1 MHHTVTHETAAAHG
15 RPSQTGL
22 SECLQLSTHNGNLL
36 AITLHNLAFQAR
48 VMGQA
53 RDSIMDGTFPAYLHR
68 FFADYF
74 GDAGYPE
81 WCVNAL
87 QSVGVDL
94 LERNP
99 DAKVVKG
106 DGAKWEYSDTV

>member
-1 MHHTVTHETAAAHG
+1 
-15 RPSQTGL
+15 
-22 SECLQLSTHNGNLL
+22 
-36 AITLHNLAFQAR
+36 
-48 VMGQA
+48 MGHA
-53 RDSIMDGTFPAYLHR
+53 RDSIMDGTFPAYLRR

-87 QSVGVDL
+87 RSVGVDL
-94 LERNP
+94 LEGNQ

-106 DGAKWEYSDTV
+106 DGAKWEYSDTA